1 MPVANRPSDSQ
12 IAASNYTNG
21 IGYYTTS
28 ELVTNLLGIAPFDNT
43 TTLPALS
50 DVGELIKR
58 AEDYIDEYTR
68 ESWRPL
74 VVENEYHDFDFD
86 LFKMHRLHKN
96 YRYRDYVGNIRLQHE
111 HLRKIIRLAVW
122 RGNTWEEL
130 GGATAKI
137 KITDYANIT
146 NIVLT
151 VGPYTWTLLPDTV
164 NNDNTTPSDK
174 FNNHFG
180 NRTTAME
187 IVYLINEQMPLNT
200 QSITGSSGVKNKNSD
215 TLGVS
220 LSNYFY
226 ATLEEDDT
234 IVISSLLPG
243 DDGDACTL
251 AVTGGSNTVTDF
263 ADTESRGRDGD
274 WWVIG
279 EDGSVFFRAS
289 YPYQMKHSL
298 RITYLA
304 GNSRVPAIITEAAT
318 KLVACELMQA
328 DDNNLLLGENQESGV
343 DIKTKYDSY
352 KADIDKILS
361 MKKRLLY
368 FMDGD

>member
-12 IAASNYTNG
+12 LGKANYIEG
-21 IGYYTTS
+21 AGYYTSS
-28 ELVTNLLGIAPFDNT
+28 ELITNLLGIAPLDNT
-43 TTLPALS
+43 TTLPSLL

-68 ESWRPL
+68 ETWRPL
-74 VVENEYHDFDFD
+74 IVQDEYHDFDFD
-86 LFKMHRLHKN
+86 LFRMYRLHAN
-96 YRYRDYVGNIRLQHE
+96 YRFRDYVGMVRLHHE
-111 HLRKIIRLAVW
+111 HIRKVIRLAVW
-122 RGNTWEEL
+122 RGNSWEEL
-130 GGATAKI
+130 GGATASI
-137 KITDYANIT
+137 KMTDYANIT
-146 NIVLT
+146 SIVLT
-151 VGPYTWTLLPDTV
+151 CGGETFTLTPHATTFGNY
-164 NNDNTTPSDK
+164 NNSY
-174 FNNHFG
+174 G

-200 QSITGSSGVKNKNSD
+200 QSITGSSGPKVFAGTAGGSI
-215 TLGVS
+215 
-220 LSNYFY
+220 SNYFY

-251 AVTGGSNTVTDF
+251 VVNGGSNTYTDF
-263 ADTESRGRDGD
+263 ADTESRDRNSD
-274 WWVIG
+274 WWTIG
-279 EDGSVFFRAS
+279 EDGAIFFRAS

-298 RITYLA
+298 RITYSA

-343 DIKTKYDSY
+343 DLKTKYDAY
-352 KADIDKILS
+352 RADIEKILN
-361 MKKRLLY
+361 MKKRLVY
-368 FMDGD
+368 FLDSD